1 VKDGRSVEE
10 FLIGAGRRKAAAAA
24 KKKIYSEKESCE
36 GSSEAASAERGRD
49 EGGTRR
55 DLNPVSND

>member
-24 KKKIYSEKESCE
+24 KKKIVKKKVAKVARKPRRPKEGE
-36 GSSEAASAERGRD
+36 TKAE
-49 EGGTRR
+49 
-55 DLNPVSND
+55 PVAT